1 MVYTIRGTELNNLQ
15 NHFISNFNYKT
26 VYVSIGSKF
35 NKPNTNAIEQMT
47 PSFLQ
52 SNPNNNTLII
62 IIDDFTNV
70 NSYQTNINY
79 INTLDSTFSNFTYYL
94 INQLCN
100 PKFLLYFLNIILPYV
115 NKNNISHN
123 NFMIVNY
130 VCFINQPNPSE
141 KNSEINIP
149 NTIQTYLNNYENQ
162 SYNSCFYQWFGYNK
176 VFYNYIY
183 NFKIIYF
190 PHILPNYMKMI
201 QDIIINANRYS
212 DEIISIV
219 LQNPSIIKV
228 LKNIYDITQPNI
240 NFHNFIAI
248 SKYDD
253 CIENNTIIDL
263 L

>member
-1 MVYTIRGTELNNLQ
+1 MVFTIQGTEINIMQ
-15 NHFISNFNYKT
+15 NHFINNFNYKT
-26 VYVSIGSKF
+26 VYISIGSKF

-70 NSYQTNINY
+70 NSYQTNLNY
-79 INTLDSTFSNFTYYL
+79 INTLDSTFSNFTYYV

-100 PKFLLYFLNIILPYV
+100 PKFLLSFLNIILPYV
-115 NKNNISHN
+115 NKNNISSN

-141 KNSEINIP
+141 KNSEHIIP
-149 NTIQTYLNNYENQ
+149 TIIQKFLNNYETDI
-162 SYNSCFYQWFGYNK
+162 YNSSFYQWFGYNK
-176 VFYNYIY
+176 VLYNYIY
-183 NFKIIYF
+183 NYKIIYF

-219 LQNPSIIKV
+219 IQNPFIIRV

-248 SKYDD
+248 SKYVD